1 MKIAKEFRWEMG
13 HRLQCHKGK
22 CINLH
27 GHSYKLL
34 VEFTGGVEDNGMVL
48 DYFDVKEIIGP
59 IVEELDHSVI
69 ISNKDVALKDAI
81 EKLNSDHVLVDF
93 ETTAENLCHYFLDKI
108 KTANLPSNIT
118 DIMVKVFETENTYAE
133 ETLCLIDYSSHD

>member
-34 VEFTGGVEDNGMVL
+34 VEFIGNVEDNGMVM
-48 DYFDVKEIIGP
+48 DYFDVKEVVGP
-59 IVEELDHSVI
+59 IVEELDHSVV
-69 ISNKDVALKDAI
+69 ISKR
-81 EKLNSDHVLVDF
+81 
-93 ETTAENLCHYFLDKI
+93 
-108 KTANLPSNIT
+108 
-118 DIMVKVFETENTYAE
+118 
-133 ETLCLIDYSSHD
+133 